1 MKWNDFVSEV
11 FLNSLC
17 RSCFF
22 CSRDCCLC
30 TKHQSV
36 KELRH
41 AGSKGKNKH
50 KESQTKAT
58 KNHKQTNHKNK
69 TPQPH
74 NFPLQQVKQVKQ
86 VRRKLHRIRKQLVQ
100 HCCEAADILHEREWE
115 HTNESQTIAD
125 EGQVPENDQ
134 ANQTTKQHRQPKHH
148 QNKPNK
154 KPQPN
159 KRKQQNQPFTLVRRK
174 AQVARPGLEQ
184 SKKKLTRMHRHALR
198 L

>member
-1 MKWNDFVSEV
+1 MLCQVAHFSH
-11 FLNSLC
+11 SLC
-17 RSCFF
+17 SWTVLLSRLRFRSGAQTRTGHQETVQATVLQLRQCCHRP
-22 CSRDCCLC
+22 CS
-30 TKHQSV
+30 
-36 KELRH
+36 
-41 AGSKGKNKH
+41 
-50 KESQTKAT
+50 
-58 KNHKQTNHKNK
+58 
-69 TPQPH
+69 PQICRGTTGP
-74 NFPLQQVKQVKQ
+74 
-86 VRRKLHRIRKQLVQ
+86 LVQ

-134 ANQTTKQHRQPKHH
+134 ANQTTKQHKQPKHN

-159 KRKQQNQPFTLVRRK
+159 KRKQQNQPFTLVRRR